1 MVGAEHANPGAELG
15 STKGDHVLPD
25 MGSND
30 FAMLRVGVR
39 QDVLDQVI
47 AILIASNVDEGD
59 PGAIMPALADTV
71 KISSEKFGSTNL
83 EALLDDLGSK
93 LIHAVL
99 GSVADDVINGPAPV
113 GRGSMLANVLNA
125 PVAKLAVGDDV
136 DVGED
141 LLDTRT
147 LRVTGG

>member
-1 MVGAEHANPGAELG
+1 
-15 STKGDHVLPD
+15 
-25 MGSND
+25 
-30 FAMLRVGVR
+30 
-39 QDVLDQVI
+39 LDQVI